1 MNFVSDIWKRQGITD
16 RVLIIFLIA
25 VLLGT
30 IGTLVYFIT
39 VPKVGEAFTEF
50 YLLGGE
56 GKAIGYPNELEVD
69 EEGIK
74 VTVGIVNREQE
85 KEAYRVEINIDGSS
99 YRQIDQIVLDNKDT
113 WEQEITFTPEEL
125 RNRDKIEFFLYKQG
139 QTEAAQSLYLWIR

>member
-1 MNFVSDIWKRQGITD
+1 MGSILGIWKRQGITD

-30 IGTLVYFIT
+30 VGTLVYFIT
-39 VPKVGEAFTEF
+39 VPKTGEAFTEF

-56 GKAIGYPNELEVD
+56 GEAIGYPSEMEVD

-85 KEAYRVEINIDGSS
+85 TETYRVEINIDQSS
-99 YRQIDQIVLDNKDT
+99 YRQIDQIVLDNTDA
-113 WEQEITFTPEEL
+113 WEQVIAFTPEEL
-125 RNRDKIEFFLYKQG
+125 RDNEKIEFFLYKQG
-139 QTEAAQSLYLWIR
+139 QTEAGQSLHLWIR